1 MDHCVFSKNDDPFFP
16 FTFTGNFGE
25 VCKGLMSDIPG
36 SPCYLV
42 AIKTL
47 HASIGGDKSTLL
59 EEAAVMAQFEHEH
72 IVGLHGVVTVG
83 DPTMVILEYCEHGSL
98 DGFVQSF
105 HD

>member
-1 MDHCVFSKNDDPFFP
+1 
-16 FTFTGNFGE
+16 
-25 VCKGLMSDIPG
+25 MSDIPG
-36 SPCYLV
+36 SPGYLV

-47 HASIGGDKSTLL
+47 HASIGADKSALL